1 MSGNTSD
8 PGASVASRLLTVLG
22 AFDDEH
28 RAMTLS
34 QIARR
39 AGLPLP
45 TTHRLVAELA
55 TWGGL
60 VRRPTGEYV
69 VGRRIWEL
77 ALLAPTQ
84 TGLRQIAEP
93 FLHDVYGAT
102 LATVHLA
109 VREGAEVLYLDRL
122 SGTASVPIVSTV
134 GSRLPLHCTAV
145 GKVLLA
151 HAPDDVLAETL
162 GSLTRMTPYTLTQP
176 GLLRQQL
183 AQVRRHGYATTVDE
197 MTLGAC
203 SVAVPVQRGTAV
215 VASLGLVVPRL
226 TRDRTRLVGVLQ
238 AAAFGIGRE
247 LASGG

>member
-1 MSGNTSD
+1 MSGNISD
-8 PGASVASRLLTVLG
+8 PGASVASRLLAVLG

-34 QIARR
+34 QIGRR
-39 AGLPLP
+39 ADLPLP
-45 TTHRLVAELA
+45 TTHRLVAELT

-60 VRRPTGEYV
+60 VRRPSGEYV

-109 VREGAEVLYLDRL
+109 VREGTEVLYLDRL

-134 GSRLPLHCTAV
+134 GSHLPLHCTAV

-151 HAPDDVLAETL
+151 HAPDDVLSEAL

-215 VASLGLVVPRL
+215 VASLGLVVPHL

-238 AAAFGIGRE
+238 AAAVGIGRE

>member
-1 MSGNTSD
+1 MAGNTSD

-109 VREGAEVLYLDRL
+109 VREGAEVLYRPAVRHGVRPDRQHR
-122 SGTASVPIVSTV
+122 
-134 GSRLPLHCTAV
+134 RLPTAAALHGGWEGAARARARRRARRDARLV
-145 GKVLLA
+145 D
-151 HAPDDVLAETL
+151 PDDAVHGDPARSCASSWLGCGAMGMRQRSRRCPSGRARWPSPCFETPRSSHPWVLWFPA
-162 GSLTRMTPYTLTQP
+162 
-176 GLLRQQL
+176 
-183 AQVRRHGYATTVDE
+183 
-197 MTLGAC
+197 
-203 SVAVPVQRGTAV
+203 
-215 VASLGLVVPRL
+215 
-226 TRDRTRLVGVLQ
+226 
-238 AAAFGIGRE
+238 
-247 LASGG
+247 

>member
-1 MSGNTSD
+1 MAGNTSD

-162 GSLTRMTPYTLTQP
+162 GSLTRMTPYTVTQP

-183 AQVRRHGYATTVDE
+183 ARVRRNGYATTAEE
-197 MTLGAC
+197 MSLGAC
-203 SVAVPVQRGTAV
+203 SVAVPVLRDTAV